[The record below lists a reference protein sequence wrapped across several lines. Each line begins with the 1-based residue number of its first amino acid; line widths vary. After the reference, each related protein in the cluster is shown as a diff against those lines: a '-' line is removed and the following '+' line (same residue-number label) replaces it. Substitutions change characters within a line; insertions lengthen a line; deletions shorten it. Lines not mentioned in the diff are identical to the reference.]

1 MINSEFRVG
10 QFHRCEHNRLALKIA
25 VTTKA
30 KHSDNFLYSP
40 TDRLSVT
47 EIFRL
52 EHTVPASMLPTV
64 TLSLPWLP
72 VLVGQIAWRHS
83 AVLHLNMEI

>member
-1 MINSEFRVG
+1 M
-10 QFHRCEHNRLALKIA
+10 IA

-52 EHTVPASMLPTV
+52 EHTAPASMLPTV
-64 TLSLPWLP
+64 SLCLPWLL
-72 VLVGQIAWRHS
+72 VLVGQIAWRRS
-83 AVLHLNMEI
+83 AVSQLKTEY